1 MGFFGNHTQIDRSFQ
16 DAVDTMPINVMFCDI
31 KTFDITYAN
40 QLSVETLT
48 KLEHLIPIKAA
59 NIVGTNIDVF
69 HKMPERQREIL
80 RNPNNLPFQTVI
92 TLGQEKLDLLVTPM
106 FNGAGVY
113 TRAMLT
119 WSIVTEKVR
128 LEDEAARLKQ
138 MANQMP
144 INVIA
149 VETGNFTITY
159 MNETSIKT
167 LKGLEHLLPCKAEEI
182 LGQTFDIFH
191 KAPEHQRRLMSD
203 PSNLP
208 HNAKIK
214 LGDEHLDLYVT
225 AVYDS
230 QGNYA
235 QAMLTWSVIT
245 DRINFATEVQHVV
258 DLVAA
263 SATEMRASSE
273 AMTNTAGQ
281 ARNMAANVGSTTE
294 ELSASI
300 NEISTQVARSS
311 QISDEAVRQTQ
322 HANTQVENLKIA
334 SQEIGDVLS
343 IISNIASQT
352 NLLALN
358 ATIEAAR
365 AGEAGKGFAVV
376 ASEVK
381 NLANQTAKAT
391 EQISQ
396 QVCAIQNQT
405 SNAVQAITDITSII
419 NEINDISGGIASAVE
434 EQSAATQEVNVN
446 IDGVSQASSET
457 ETSANEVLQAASE
470 LSVQAEQLST
480 QVQKFIQS

>member
-1 MGFFGNHTQIDRSFQ
+1 
-16 DAVDTMPINVMFCDI
+16 
-31 KTFDITYAN
+31 
-40 QLSVETLT
+40 
-48 KLEHLIPIKAA
+48 
-59 NIVGTNIDVF
+59 
-69 HKMPERQREIL
+69 
-80 RNPNNLPFQTVI
+80 
-92 TLGQEKLDLLVTPM
+92 
-106 FNGAGVY
+106 
-113 TRAMLT
+113 MLT
-119 WSIVTEKVR
+119 WSVVTEMVR
-128 LEDEAARLKQ
+128 LEDETARLKQ

-149 VETGNFTITY
+149 VETEDFTITY
-159 MNETSIKT
+159 MNETSIQT

-208 HNAKIK
+208 HKAKIK

-245 DRINFATEVQHVV
+245 DRINFASEVQHVV

-281 ARNMAANVGSTTE
+281 ARNMAANVGATTE

-300 NEISTQVARSS
+300 NEISAQVARSS
-311 QISDEAVRQTQ
+311 QISDAAVRQTQ
-322 HANTQVENLKIA
+322 QANTQVENLKVA

-343 IISNIASQT
+343 IITNIASQT

-391 EQISQ
+391 DQISQ
-396 QVCAIQNQT
+396 QISEIQTRRPMPYKQL
-405 SNAVQAITDITSII
+405 Q
-419 NEINDISGGIASAVE
+419 IS
-434 EQSAATQEVNVN
+434 
-446 IDGVSQASSET
+446 
-457 ETSANEVLQAASE
+457 
-470 LSVQAEQLST
+470 QLSLMKLT
-480 QVQKFIQS
+480 IFPADCISS